1 MDTFIDV
8 LLGLTEVLTVVQ
20 CSFMSSY
27 TNSQIYSLRNI
38 FPTASRFLHQTGLP
52 THRST
57 YRFTY
62 SASPIGPNRSS
73 PWLVQPIRPM
83 LSLSLNMDIP
93 LANEVLAL
101 FLLGSLPDNWETLVV
116 ILGTARPEGK
126 RLSLARVK
134 SSLLDEARRRD
145 KDTSSDSKV
154 LLTKSERG
162 RQRNPSPQ
170 N

>member
-1 MDTFIDV
+1 
-8 LLGLTEVLTVVQ
+8 
-20 CSFMSSY
+20 
-27 TNSQIYSLRNI
+27 
-38 FPTASRFLHQTGLP
+38 
-52 THRST
+52 
-57 YRFTY
+57 
-62 SASPIGPNRSS
+62 
-73 PWLVQPIRPM
+73 M

-101 FLLGSLPDNWETLVV
+101 VLLGSLPDNWETLVV